1 MYFKGDYLRVVSPIT
16 EDGNRPMI
24 DPDTGLQMFKETA
37 LPVTARAAL
46 EDQNRRLP
54 NHLKKKIEY
63 VSSEEPRPV
72 ANKQNPV
79 VRQKPGPKP
88 KVNA

>member
-1 MYFKGDYLRVVSPIT
+1 MVSPIT
-16 EDGNRPMI
+16 EDGNRPKI
-24 DPDTGLQMFKETA
+24 DTETGLQMFKETA

-46 EDQNRRLP
+46 DAQNLRLP
-54 NHLKKKIEY
+54 NHLKKKIEH

-88 KVNA
+88 KNGNSN